1 MRDIMLWT
9 GWDLDPRVLFF
20 KISHFSHMYNLHM
33 VKDNK
38 KVRVASL
45 ENCHNP

>member
-20 KISHFSHMYNLHM
+20 KVSHLSHMYNLRM